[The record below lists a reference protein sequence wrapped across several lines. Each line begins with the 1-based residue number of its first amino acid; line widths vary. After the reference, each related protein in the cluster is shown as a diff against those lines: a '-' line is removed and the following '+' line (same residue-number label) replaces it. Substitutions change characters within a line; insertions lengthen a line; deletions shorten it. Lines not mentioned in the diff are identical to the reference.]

1 MYGSAAINISSQT
14 EVKKNQPQV
23 ILTSAYIL
31 LLNEDLLII

>member
-1 MYGSAAINISSQT
+1 MYGSAAINISIQT
-14 EVKKNQPQV
+14 EVNKSQPQV